1 MSAPH
6 KAVLPP
12 TAVYPRF
19 RGPPGTHI
27 VDVIGSRRVSSVM
40 RPPDSTFL
48 GADAFIEAY
57 VRLVCRVRSTTLLVR
72 QGRRLRLRLV
82 WTYTFNTEIDGLLKR
97 FCNCDKPAHGL
108 CR

>member
-1 MSAPH
+1 MSAAH

-19 RGPPGTHI
+19 RGRPGTHI

-72 QGRRLRLRLV
+72 RRLRLRLV